1 MCEDI
6 DTDGVDGWRDNC
18 PSIANPDQKDD
29 NNNGIGNAC
38 EDTDGDGIFDVK
50 DNCPGVYNPDQKD
63 TDGDGIGNLCDD
75 TDNRMIESNR
85 TLFMVLFGCIALA
98 FIGGII
104 YFIRKIKL

>member
-1 MCEDI
+1 MCEDT
-6 DTDGVDGWRDNC
+6 DLDGVDGWRDNC
-18 PSIANPDQKDD
+18 PSIANPDQTDD

-38 EDTDGDGIFDVK
+38 EDADSDDIFDEK
-50 DNCPGVYNPDQKD
+50 DNCPGVYNRDQKD
-63 TDGDGIGNLCDD
+63 TDSDGIGNLCDS

-85 TLFMVLFGCIALA
+85 MVFMVLFACIALA